1 MLSGLL
7 ASGAEL
13 LRRKLIGVSAV
24 ERPSRIQAR
33 NKIALSRLERKAL
46 KSIRILEK
54 VESVGVDNL
63 MAAPTTVSPLALHS
77 TSVYSGHVRRSDSPM
92 TQLTSLKR
100 LGSDGQSG
108 GSQQQ
113 NDDVV
118 IHKDTIKAVLSKGL
132 SHEPST
138 SNLSDSVSAEQPL
151 PSSSLLNSESSASSK
166 TAEIKGPTETSA
178 VIADTC
184 VRRMQRQKSR
194 RHMNAS
200 GVRRADLGTVNRS
213 TSNVPNNDLGNGL
226 DGITK
231 ESSFTQGFVGTISS
245 LIFGRKGGY
254 T

>member
-1 MLSGLL
+1 M
-7 ASGAEL
+7 
-13 LRRKLIGVSAV
+13 SAV
-24 ERPSRIQAR
+24 ERPSRIAAR

-63 MAAPTTVSPLALHS
+63 MMAPPATVSPLALHS

-92 TQLTSLKR
+92 TQLHSLKR
-100 LGSDGQSG
+100 MGGG
-108 GSQQQ
+108 GSGA

-132 SHEPST
+132 SHDQISATIPEATEP
-138 SNLSDSVSAEQPL
+138 DE
-151 PSSSLLNSESSASSK
+151 ASSK
-166 TAEIKGPTETSA
+166 VAVSTEIKGPTETSA

-194 RHMNAS
+194 RHMHAS
-200 GVRRADLGTVNRS
+200 GLRRADLGTVNRPSSSS
-213 TSNVPNNDLGNGL
+213 TLSDLGTNGL
-226 DGITK
+226 SDAASK
-231 ESSFTQGFVGTISS
+231 ESSFAQGFVGTISS
-245 LIFGRKGGY
+245 LIFGRKGGF